1 MQAVVVMLSGIFLLG
16 CPIDEEDIFNGD
28 VTVVNNT
35 GANLE
40 YVSVQETGAASSNLG
55 LLADTASITYSGYD
69 CATSYVNSV
78 RALAV
83 DADTDSTAFIPPC
96 GGTTTITWGVG
107 LVDTFPLPPASMER
121 LTSGQS
127 P

>member
-1 MQAVVVMLSGIFLLG
+1 MKNLKARTLLQVAAVFFAGIFLLG
-16 CPIDEEDIFNGD
+16 CPVDEADLFTGE
-28 VTVVNNT
+28 VTVVNNST
-35 GANLE
+35 ANIE
-40 YVSVQETGAASSNLG
+40 FVSIQEPGAASSDLG
-55 LLADTASITYSGYD
+55 ELANGASVSYSGYD

-107 LVDTFPLPPASMER
+107 LVDTI
-121 LTSGQS
+121 T
-127 P
+127 